1 MTDLPPEDRPDEIWI
16 GPIGPIPIIDEDD
29 PRFVEERAAQST
41 ANRKAQALHSADE
54 LLEGVRDK
62 DWRVRHES
70 VDRLVARWSKD
81 ARTVDALIE
90 LASADPAWQVR
101 SKAMMRLDEFDLER
115 VEPILQGGLD
125 DPREDVRWSARF
137 ILFQLGLIDEPRLAS
152 INHPVPIA
160 LNPWGDPRQCESP
173 VRQAPSNEPFEGSPA
188 WDAQTTSHRRRSRTP
203 SRPCIHR

>member
-115 VEPILQGGLD
+115 VEPTLQAGLD
-125 DPREDVRWSARF
+125 DPHEDVRWSARF
-137 ILFQLGLIDEPRLAS
+137 ILFQLGLIDEPPPGL
-152 INHPVPIA
+152 
-160 LNPWGDPRQCESP
+160 D
-173 VRQAPSNEPFEGSPA
+173 
-188 WDAQTTSHRRRSRTP
+188 
-203 SRPCIHR
+203 